1 MNLEIFD
8 YLLTIEKCGSLN
20 KAAQELYVSQPN
32 LTSAIQSFEKEVGYS
47 ILDRNHK
54 GVTFTEK
61 GKQVLIIAHHISD
74 EKYNLYNINQMN
86 QSLSLK
92 ISIGNSNDVLNAL
105 FTSIQKSISHDLN
118 IVIQNLPVMEA
129 LESVYTQSNHIAYII
144 IPTSQDKLIKEY
156 CKIHHLDP
164 YFFKENDCCITL
176 SKNHPLSNTN
186 FCYEDLWEYPF
197 VDFINQKEDP
207 YGSFQKYINPR
218 KMILID
224 NSHLRREVLSLS
236 NAYTIGLEPKQKD
249 KNYIYKTIPELKM
262 HLVEI
267 RRQSD
272 KNSIL
277 YDQIRNTLSN
287 AK

>member
-1 MNLEIFD
+1 MNLEVFE

-61 GKQVLIIAHHISD
+61 GKQVLIIAHHISE
-74 EKYNLYNINQMN
+74 EKYNLYNINQIN

-92 ISIGNSNDVLNAL
+92 ISIGNSNDVLRAL
-105 FTSIQKSISHDLN
+105 FSSIQTSLSHDIN
-118 IVIQNLPVMEA
+118 IMIQNLPVMEA
-129 LESVYTQSNHIAYII
+129 LESVYTQNNNLAYII

-156 CKIHHLDP
+156 CRIHHLEP

-176 SKNHPLSNTN
+176 SKKHPLSRKK
-186 FCYEDLWEYPF
+186 FSYEDLWEYPF
-197 VDFINQKEDP
+197 VDFINQKDNP

-224 NSHLRREVLSLS
+224 NSNLRKEVLSLTD
-236 NAYTIGLEPKQKD
+236 AYTIGLEPKQKD
-249 KNYIYKTIPELKM
+249 KNYYYKTIPDLKM

-272 KNSIL
+272 KNSTL
-277 YDQIRNTLSN
+277 YNQIRNTLSN
-287 AK
+287 V

>member
-32 LTSAIQSFEKEVGYS
+32 LTSAIQSFEKEIGYS
-47 ILDRNHK
+47 ILNRNHK

-61 GKQVLIIAHHISD
+61 GKQVLIIAHHISK
-74 EKYNLYNINQMN
+74 EKYNLYNINQIH

-92 ISIGNSNDVLNAL
+92 ISIGNSNDVLYAL
-105 FTSIQKSISHDLN
+105 MLSLQNTFSNDFN
-118 IVIQNLPVMEA
+118 IVIQSLPVMEA
-129 LESVYTQSNHIAYII
+129 LESVYTQNNNLAYII

-156 CKIHHLDP
+156 CKTHHLEA

-176 SKNHPLSNTN
+176 SKKHPLSNKK
-186 FCYEDLWEYPF
+186 FSYEDLWEYPF
-197 VDFINQKEDP
+197 VDFINQKDNP
-207 YGSFQKYINPR
+207 YGALQKYINPR

-224 NSHLRREVLSLS
+224 NSNLRKEVLLLTD
-236 NAYTIGLEPKQKD
+236 AYTIGLEPKQKD
-249 KNYIYKTIPELKM
+249 KSYFYKRIPELKM

-272 KNSIL
+272 KNSTL
-277 YDQIRNTLSN
+277 YNQLRNHLSTT
-287 AK
+287 